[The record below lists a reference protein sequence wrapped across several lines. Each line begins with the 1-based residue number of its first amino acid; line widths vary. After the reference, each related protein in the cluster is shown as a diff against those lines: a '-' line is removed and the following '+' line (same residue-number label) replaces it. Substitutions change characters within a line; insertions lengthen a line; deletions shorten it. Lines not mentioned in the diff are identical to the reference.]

1 MDSRNSFPQSDTAQA
16 FLDLSCELPCTG
28 NAWKVIIADDEME
41 THHVTRMVLQNY
53 SFEEKKLCFLSA
65 YSGEETKKL
74 LYQNPD
80 TAILLLDV
88 VMEKDN
94 AGLDVVKYIRE
105 ELNNRLIQII
115 LRTGHPGYA
124 PENTVAAEYGIN
136 DYKSKVELTSQKLF
150 TSITTLLRSYCLSY
164 RYNKLNQTLATELE
178 KRHQVEI
185 ELQKARTTLEQ
196 RVEDRTHALEE
207 TNRLLKK
214 EIKARAVAEESLRK
228 SDEMTRALLNATIDI
243 AFLISPDGQI
253 LSINETAAKR
263 FNTNIGEFSKHSLYN
278 FFQPKTAQSLKKRL
292 DQVIHSGDPAR
303 FEEMLEDKIFEVR
316 IFPVFGENTTI
327 EKLAIYAHD
336 ITDKK
341 QAEVR
346 IHNLTYDLIKAQEN
360 ERKRIARDLHDR
372 VAQDLSTSRIICETL
387 FDPHPAVPVE
397 IRSRAD
403 RLSGMLQK
411 TIRNIRDIAY
421 DLRPPILDQ
430 LGLVKTVFRYCEDFS
445 ETENIPIDFHSA
457 GVDNLN
463 LEADMEIH
471 LYRLIQE
478 ALNNVRKHAKA
489 TRVRINMVASFPN
502 LLLRITDNGTGFDVK
517 KHNTAEVNRKHM
529 GLRSMEERAMLLN
542 GKLDI
547 QSRPGSGTR
556 ILIEV
561 PISDRKN
568 FSHDT
573 LPANTNH
580 LLSTSAQ
587 DSKINSP

>member
-1 MDSRNSFPQSDTAQA
+1 MDLWKSIFQFDTAQD
-16 FLDLSCELPCTG
+16 FPDRSSEIPCIG

-41 THHVTRMVLQNY
+41 THHVTRIVLQNY
-53 SFEEKKLCFLSA
+53 SFEGKKLCFLSA
-65 YSGEETKKL
+65 YSGEETKQL
-74 LYQNPD
+74 LHQHPD

-124 PENTVAAEYGIN
+124 PENTVTAEYGIN
-136 DYKSKVELTSQKLF
+136 DYKSKIELTSQKLF

-164 RYNKLNQTLATELE
+164 RYNKLNQILAAELE
-178 KRHQVEI
+178 KRQQVEI

-207 TNRLLKK
+207 ANRLLKQ
-214 EIKARAVAEESLRK
+214 EIKARALAEESLRR
-228 SDEMTRALLNATIDI
+228 SDEMTRTLLNATIDI
-243 AFLISPDGQI
+243 AFLISPDGLI
-253 LSINETAAKR
+253 LSINETAAKL
-263 FNTNIGEFSKHSLYN
+263 FNTNIGEFSRNSLYK
-278 FFQPKTAQSLKKRL
+278 FFPPKTARSLKERL
-292 DQVIHSGDPAR
+292 DQVIQSGDPAR

-316 IFPVFGENTTI
+316 IFPVFGENNTI

-336 ITDKK
+336 ITVKK

-387 FDPHPAVPVE
+387 FDQQSAVPDKILARV
-397 IRSRAD
+397 AK
-403 RLSGMLQK
+403 LSGMLQK

-430 LGLVKTVFRYCEDFS
+430 LGLVKTVFRYCEEFS
-445 ETENIPIDFHSA
+445 ETENTPIDFHSA
-457 GVDNLN
+457 GVDNLK

-478 ALNNVRKHAKA
+478 ALNNIRKHAKA
-489 TRVRINMVASFPN
+489 TQVRINMVTSFPN
-502 LLLRITDNGTGFDVK
+502 LLLRIIDNGIGFDAN
-517 KHNTAEVNRKHM
+517 KHNTTEVNRKHM
-529 GLRSMEERAMLLN
+529 GLRSMEERVMLLN
-542 GKLDI
+542 GNLDI
-547 QSRPGSGTR
+547 QSRPGAGTR

-561 PISDRKN
+561 PI
-568 FSHDT
+568 T
-573 LPANTNH
+573 
-580 LLSTSAQ
+580 
-587 DSKINSP
+587 